1 MMSSKNREFYST
13 IVNAAPNAI
22 AVCSQGQLVFI
33 NPTGARLLGAAAP
46 SEIIGKPILDFIHP
60 NDHARLEK
68 KHAGT
73 AQDDASPITL
83 ELIRLDGNVIDGQ
96 ISTAPITYRG
106 HPALLM
112 SIYNITE
119 QVKIQAALRYRLTMD
134 ELATTISTRFI
145 NTPPAKIDQE
155 IKRALQASGQLVEV
169 DRCYIVLFQADGH
182 TVDRRYDWHAL
193 GVQPCTDHR
202 PGTSLAPLRWA
213 MGKLA
218 RCETIC
224 VSHVTD
230 LPPEASV
237 EKEIWQRGAIQSVL
251 AIPLMV
257 GNTLIGFFGFGTE
270 RGAKEWREEDV
281 KLLKLMGEIL
291 GNALTRK
298 RAEKALWASEAWNR
312 ALLEAIPD
320 MIFVLDGD
328 GTFLDYKGKRKTILP
343 NERFIGRNIAD
354 IFPSE
359 IAQPTLH
366 HIKEAL
372 RTGQV
377 RQYEYQLPLKDEFP
391 TPTFEAR
398 VSVSGDNQVIILER
412 EITERIKAEQAL
424 RESERR
430 YRLLAENATDMI
442 SRHTPQGIY
451 LYASPVCQRLLGY
464 APDELVGQDAYS
476 LFHPDDLKQIAKSH
490 AHILKDA
497 SISQVPYRIQHK
509 DGHYLWVET
518 TSKTIHNPKTGKVRE
533 IICITRDIGERMQTE
548 QELRFQAMLMDQ
560 IQDQIIATDLTGQ
573 ITFINQA
580 VVRILGRSREELL
593 GQKIHTLG
601 EDPDVGATQ
610 QEIIDMTLAN
620 GAWHGNVV
628 NYAKD
633 GSQKIMDAR
642 TWLIQGPNDAPTG
655 MIGVSTDITAR
666 VQAQQTL
673 ERYAERLKTLHEIDQ
688 AILAAHSTGAIAQAA
703 LSHMQRLIP
712 CRRTSVTEFDLKTNV
727 ARVVA
732 AYADG
737 ETRLDQGNEFIL
749 HASTVEALQRGQIQM
764 TRNTTRAPVPFAVDR
779 LLHKEYIR
787 AYVNIPLV
795 VQGELIGSLNL
806 GAENPDF
813 FSTECLDIAAEI
825 AASLAIALRQ
835 AKLYEQTRQDA
846 ATKSTLLQEIN
857 HRVKNNL
864 TAIIGLLYAEERYS
878 APETQPFFDATVERL
893 TRRIQGLITVHHML
907 SASQWSPLSVS
918 DLAHQVTQA
927 TLQTIPP
934 PPNIAVDVSPSTAQ
948 VNAKQAN
955 SLALV
960 LHELVTNAVKHAP
973 PGRAQLH
980 IAIQASQHGEMIK
993 RHLVTLEFRDD
1004 GSGFPQEVLD
1014 FERHSVGLYLIRR
1027 LVRIDLRGTLTL
1039 HNDDGAVITIRFNA
1053 DPRNVL

>member
-1 MMSSKNREFYST
+1 MMSSENQEFYST

-46 SEIIGKPILDFIHP
+46 SEIIGKPISDFV
-60 NDHARLEK
+60 ARWEK
-68 KHAGT
+68 NRACT
-73 AQDDASPITL
+73 AQGDTQPITL
-83 ELIRLDGNVIDGQ
+83 ELIRLDGAVIDGQ

-106 HPALLM
+106 QPALLM
-112 SIYNITE
+112 SVYNITE
-119 QVKIQAALRYRLTMD
+119 QVQIQAALRYRLTMD

-193 GVQPCTDHR
+193 GVQTRTHHR

-224 VSHVTD
+224 VSDVAD

-237 EKEIWQRGAIQSVL
+237 EKEIWQRGGTQSVL
-251 AIPLMV
+251 AIPLVV
-257 GNTLIGFFGFGTE
+257 GNTLIGFFGFGAE
-270 RGAKEWREEDV
+270 RGAKEWREEDI

-328 GTFLDYKGKRKTILP
+328 GAFLDYKGKRKTILP

-354 IFPSE
+354 IFPPE

-372 RTGQV
+372 HTGQV
-377 RQYEYQLPLKDEFP
+377 RQYEYQLPFKDKFP

-412 EITERIKAEQAL
+412 EITERVKAEQAL

-442 SRHTPQGIY
+442 SRHTPQGAY
-451 LYASPVCQRLLGY
+451 LYASPVCRRLLGY
-464 APDELVGQDAYS
+464 APDELLGQDAYS

-497 SISQVPYRIQHK
+497 GISQVPYRIRHK

-518 TSKTIHNPKTGKVRE
+518 TSKTIHDPATGKVRE
-533 IICITRDIGERMQTE
+533 IICITRDIGERMRTE

-601 EDPDVGATQ
+601 EDPDAGATQ
-610 QEIIDMTLAN
+610 QEIIDNTLAN

-633 GSQKIMDAR
+633 GSKKIMDAR
-642 TWLIQGPNDAPTG
+642 TWLIQGPNDAPAG
-655 MIGVSTDITAR
+655 MIGVSTDITAH
-666 VQAQQTL
+666 VQTQQTL

-703 LSHMQRLIP
+703 LSHMHHLIP
-712 CRRTSVTEFDLKTNV
+712 CRRTSVTEFDLKTNT

-732 AYADG
+732 AYMDG
-737 ETRLDQGNEFIL
+737 ETRLVGPGNEFIL
-749 HASTVEALQRGQIQM
+749 HASTVETLQRGQIQM
-764 TRNTTRAPVPFAVDR
+764 TGDTTQAPGSFTVDR
-779 LLHKEYIR
+779 TLYNEGIR
-787 AYVNIPLV
+787 AYVNVPLV
-795 VQGELIGSLNL
+795 VQGELVGSLNL
-806 GAENPDF
+806 GAENPDL
-813 FSTECLDIAAEI
+813 FSTDCLDIAAEI

-835 AKLYEQTRQDA
+835 ARLYEQTRQDA
-846 ATKSTLLQEIN
+846 ATKATLLQEIN

-878 APETQPFFDATVERL
+878 APETQPFFDAMVERL

-907 SASQWSPLSVS
+907 SASQWSPLSLS

-927 TLQTIPP
+927 TLQTIPS
-934 PPNIAVDVSPSTAQ
+934 PPNIAVDVSPSAAQ

-973 PGRAQLH
+973 PGRAKLH

-993 RHLVTLEFRDD
+993 RHKVTLEFRDD